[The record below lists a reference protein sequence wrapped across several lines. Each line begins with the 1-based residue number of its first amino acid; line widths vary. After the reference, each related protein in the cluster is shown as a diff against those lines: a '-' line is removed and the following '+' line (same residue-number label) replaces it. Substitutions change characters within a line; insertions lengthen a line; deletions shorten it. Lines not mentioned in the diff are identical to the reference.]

1 MFDMLI
7 GRIFDLPEPDDSDD
21 LEKPF
26 AILVNT
32 KQAETFRKVVGNYIT
47 SSKIINSSIVEF
59 QILAKH
65 RDEVQT
71 LLDAHQGS

>member
-71 LLDAHQGS
+71 LLNAHQGV